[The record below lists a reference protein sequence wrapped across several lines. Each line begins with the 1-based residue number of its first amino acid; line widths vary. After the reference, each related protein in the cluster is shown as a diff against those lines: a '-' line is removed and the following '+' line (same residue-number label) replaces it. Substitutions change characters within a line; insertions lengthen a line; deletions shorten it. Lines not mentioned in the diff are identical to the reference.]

1 MPGILE
7 SGATSHMCNTNEF
20 FVEYHAFQNPGEVPV
35 MMVMSW
41 RLVCHSHRSKS

>member
-20 FVEYHAFQNPGEVPV
+20 FVEYNAFHKPGEVPV
-35 MMVMSW
+35 VMVMYW
-41 RLVCHSHRSKS
+41 KLLIVVQLI